1 MNSLGRTGITLSYPP
16 WQSESFQVF
25 VESDVGF
32 GLLVNVLQNV
42 EVEWLDPLLLK
53 RIYDVRDLGLVGQRQ
68 EEFCTLCISRLVC
81 EQRGDGQ
88 LWKSPYGTRLIF
100 LVDSCLACWTLGSL

>member
-1 MNSLGRTGITLSYPP
+1 MNSFGRTGITLSYRP

-42 EVEWLDPLLLK
+42 EVEWFDPLLLK
-53 RIYDVRDLGLVGQRQ
+53 RIYDVRDLGRVENLVDQRQ
-68 EEFCTLCISRLVC
+68 EEFCILCISRLVC
-81 EQRGDGQ
+81 
-88 LWKSPYGTRLIF
+88 
-100 LVDSCLACWTLGSL
+100 

>member
-1 MNSLGRTGITLSYPP
+1 MNSFGRTGITLSYRP

-42 EVEWLDPLLLK
+42 EVEWFDPLLLK
-53 RIYDVRDLGLVGQRQ
+53 RIYDVRDLDRVESLVGQRQ

-81 EQRGDGQ
+81 
-88 LWKSPYGTRLIF
+88 
-100 LVDSCLACWTLGSL
+100 

>member
-1 MNSLGRTGITLSYPP
+1 MNSFGRTGITLSYRP

-42 EVEWLDPLLLK
+42 EVEWFDSFLLK
-53 RIYDVRDLGLVGQRQ
+53 RTYDVRDLDRVESLVGQRQ

-81 EQRGDGQ
+81 
-88 LWKSPYGTRLIF
+88 
-100 LVDSCLACWTLGSL
+100 

>member
-1 MNSLGRTGITLSYPP
+1 MNSFGRTGITLSYRP

-42 EVEWLDPLLLK
+42 EVEWFDPLLLK
-53 RIYDVRDLGLVGQRQ
+53 RIYDVRDLGRVESLVDQGQ
-68 EEFCTLCISRLVC
+68 EEFCILCISRLVC
-81 EQRGDGQ
+81 
-88 LWKSPYGTRLIF
+88 
-100 LVDSCLACWTLGSL
+100 